1 MDRCVSVLWV
11 VGFGSFTLAS
21 LVVGARLLALAARTR
36 ALAEATFGTS
46 LFLGG
51 AGYVLLVLAFRVV
64 AVGQA
69 PLPLAVGN
77 FLLHIGSMSLAV
89 GTWRVFR
96 PAERWP
102 GAVVAG
108 IGAVLATSFAIRLEF
123 VKVVPPPASV
133 FWMSTLAEATAYAW
147 STAESL
153 RFWMMMRRREALGLA
168 DPAITRRFGLWGLC
182 TACGVGMHAASV
194 AGRVIA
200 GDALPPAAVVASSAL
215 GLVAAVSLSLAFFP
229 RRGRARTR
237 GLAATTHHS
246 R

>member
-1 MDRCVSVLWV
+1 M

-36 ALAEATFGTS
+36 ALAEAAFGTS

-51 AGYVLLVLAFRVV
+51 AGYLLLVLAFRVV
-64 AVGQA
+64 AVESA

-77 FLLHIGSMSLAV
+77 LLLHIGSMALAI

-102 GAVVAG
+102 GAVVAA
-108 IGAVLATSFAIRLEF
+108 IGVVLATSFAIRLAY
-123 VKVVPPPASV
+123 VQVVPPPASV
-133 FWMSTLAEATAYAW
+133 FWMSTLAGAAVYAW
-147 STAESL
+147 SAEESL
-153 RFWMMMRRREALGLA
+153 RYWRMMRRREALGLA
-168 DPAITRRFGLWGLC
+168 DPAITQRFGLWGLC
-182 TACGVGMHAASV
+182 TACAVGMHAASV

-229 RRGRARTR
+229 RRGRARPQDQ
-237 GLAATTHHS
+237 AATTHHAH
-246 R
+246 